1 MKFFNR
7 LLNNCE
13 ETSFNIVKSEETPL
27 SFSAW
32 LKMKIHI
39 LFCKCCQN
47 FKKQTKVIDEALY
60 KHFDSEMNSDAEHAS
75 QELKDKIKESFKKG

>member
-13 ETSFNIVKSEETPL
+13 ETSLNIIKSEETSL

-32 LKMKIHI
+32 LKMKFHI

-60 KHFDSEMNSDAEHAS
+60 KHFESEMNEDGEHLS
-75 QELKDKIKESFKKG
+75 QELKDKIKESLKK

>member
-1 MKFFNR
+1 MKFFNH

-13 ETSFNIVKSEETPL
+13 ETSLNIVKSEEASL

-32 LKMKIHI
+32 LKMKFHI
-39 LFCKCCQN
+39 VFCKCCQN

-60 KHFDSEMNSDAEHAS
+60 KHFDTEMDHDTERAS
-75 QELKDKIKESFKKG
+75 QELKDKIKESFKKE

>member
-13 ETSFNIVKSEETPL
+13 ETSLNIIKSEETSL

-32 LKMKIHI
+32 LKMKFHI

-60 KHFDSEMNSDAEHAS
+60 KHFDSEMNENEEHVS
-75 QELKDKIKESFKKG
+75 QELKDKIKESFKKE

>member
-1 MKFFNR
+1 MKFFNN

-13 ETSFNIVKSEETPL
+13 ETSFNIVKSEETRL

-32 LKMKIHI
+32 LKMKFHI

-47 FKKQTKVIDEALY
+47 FKKQIKVIDEALY
-60 KHFDSEMNSDAEHAS
+60 KHFDSEMNEDAEHAS
-75 QELKDKIKESFKKG
+75 QELKDKIKESFKKK